1 MGRVQWIDVSPIR
14 ASGMPII
21 GLTAKLERETG
32 DNEGREE
39 DRQKALP
46 GASEG
51 DGLALGGIEAP
62 GSA

>member
-1 MGRVQWIDVSPIR
+1 
-14 ASGMPII
+14 MPII